1 MFKWIKQTH
10 HLQVWPSPNTQK
22 NLTSLTLSIT
32 NYCKHHSMPIVNLQL
47 LQTSSLLS
55 IKYHPQLTMAR
66 NSSPKQ
72 TTDSWLLRYSNITMI
87 ARAPIFKVLT
97 LPPNSHHQTTASPA
111 NSMRFTDS
119 PLENVGSL
127 PELELCHGREVKK
140 KTYLRHLWWAHS
152 VFCLLGAVQLII

>member
-1 MFKWIKQTH
+1 M
-10 HLQVWPSPNTQK
+10 WPSPNTQK

-32 NYCKHHSMPIVNLQL
+32 NYCKHHSILNVNLQL

-55 IKYHPQLTMAR
+55 IKYQPQLTMAW
-66 NSSPKQ
+66 NSGPKQ

-111 NSMRFTDS
+111 NRTGFTDS

-140 KTYLRHLWWAHS
+140 KTTYLRHLWWAHS
-152 VFCLLGAVQLII
+152 VFLLGAVQYLII